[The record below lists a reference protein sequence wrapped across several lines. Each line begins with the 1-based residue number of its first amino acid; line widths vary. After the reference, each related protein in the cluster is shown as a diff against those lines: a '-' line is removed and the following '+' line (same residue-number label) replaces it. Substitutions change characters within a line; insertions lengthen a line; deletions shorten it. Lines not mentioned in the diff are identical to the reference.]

1 MPHVIRQFERPAS
14 NLLAEIGKF
23 APATLHEAQGR
34 RGALDSRLKPIFQG
48 MRAAGPALTASCH
61 PADNLMLITA
71 ISLAQPGDFLIIAAG
86 DRPEQG
92 GFGEVLA
99 TACRAKGVVGLLT
112 DAGARDGTALKE
124 MNFPVFCYGLCMKG
138 TVKETLG
145 TINQPVVI
153 GGQLINPGD
162 YVSADD
168 DGVVVV
174 RKEEIAEI
182 ARASA
187 AREDKEAKIMQALR
201 DGGDVLE
208 LTGMA
213 AVLKAKNCTYG

>member
-48 MRAAGPALTASCH
+48 MRAAG
-61 PADNLMLITA
+61 
-71 ISLAQPGDFLIIAAG
+71 LAQPGDFLIIAAG